1 MEPATRDF
9 SVVIQGPVLGKPND
23 PDDKQLTARCIQSIR
38 QHLPG
43 AEVIIATW
51 EGEDTSH
58 LDLDKVVYC
67 KDPGAVSYN
76 DFELKNVYNNNNRQ
90 ITTTLTGLKLAERKF
105 AIKIRG
111 DFYFESAG
119 FIGLIDKYKEHY
131 QFEFF
136 SSRIVVPTYFFR
148 DPEKVPVLYHISDLF
163 MAGYTA
169 DLLNLWDIPLQ
180 PEPETTR
187 AFDYKKQFAN
197 DPYRKNQ
204 YKMRYA
210 SEQYIWYAFAKKM
223 GLDLSLRYYCE
234 IPTDRIKK
242 AIASTIDNF
251 VVASPQQLGLV
262 FPDRLLHGD
271 KQLYSFKKWVELY
284 NELCVNKSGS
294 RLTKAVINAKLA
306 SANFVFKN
314 LMKSLKGKK

>member
-1 MEPATRDF
+1 MNISTGDF
-9 SVVIQGPVLGKPND
+9 SVIIQGPIIGKSGD
-23 PDDKQLTARCIQSIR
+23 PEDKQLTTRCIRSIR

-43 AEVIIATW
+43 AEIIISTW
-51 EGEDTSH
+51 EGEETAH
-58 LDLDKVVYC
+58 LDLDKVTYS

-90 ITTTLTGLKLAERKF
+90 ITTTLAGLKLSSRKF
-105 AIKIRG
+105 SIKIRG
-111 DFYFESAG
+111 DFYFENSG
-119 FIGLIDKYKEHY
+119 FISFIDKYKERY
-131 QFEFF
+131 KYEYF
-136 SSRIVVPTYFFR
+136 SSRVIVPTYFFR

-163 MAGYTA
+163 MAGYTT
-169 DLLNLWDIPLQ
+169 DLIRLWDIPLQ

-210 SEQYIWYAFAKKM
+210 SEQYIWYAFCKKA
-223 GLDLSLRYYCE
+223 GLDLSLKYYCE
-234 IPTDRIKK
+234 MPADRIKK

-251 VVASPQQLGLV
+251 VIASPQQLGLV
-262 FPDRLLHGD
+262 FPERLLHGD
-271 KQLYSFKKWVELY
+271 KQLYTFEKWEKLY
-284 NELCVNKSGS
+284 NELCINKSHA
-294 RLTKAVINAKLA
+294 RLTKAVLKAKLV

-314 LMKSLKGKK
+314 LMKTLKGKK